1 MWVTVVLSIIGYG
14 FIALIILY
22 AHRLEKKE
30 KQIIIDRIKAR
41 GYKINKD
48 PRARKCEE

>member
-1 MWVTVVLSIIGYG
+1 MWGIVVLLILGYG

-30 KQIIIDRIKAR
+30 KKIIIDRIKTR
-41 GYKINKD
+41 GHKIIKFHED
-48 PRARKCEE
+48 K